1 MNPISLLVIPLF
13 IVCAL
18 IIGFIYK
25 AIIRN
30 KDEHALTIGIELLQ
44 YILTAAILFFIAYN
58 MFSND

>member
-13 IVCAL
+13 VVCAL
-18 IIGFIYK
+18 IVGFIYK
-25 AIIRN
+25 AILRN

>member
-13 IVCAL
+13 VVCAF

-58 MFSND
+58 MIAND

>member
-18 IIGFIYK
+18 IVGFICK
-25 AIIRN
+25 AILRN

-44 YILTAAILFFIAYN
+44 CILTAAILFFIAYN

>member
-30 KDEHALTIGIELLQ
+30 KDEHALDIGIDIIQ
-44 YILTAAILFFIAYN
+44 YVITAAILFFIAYN
-58 MFSND
+58 MIAND